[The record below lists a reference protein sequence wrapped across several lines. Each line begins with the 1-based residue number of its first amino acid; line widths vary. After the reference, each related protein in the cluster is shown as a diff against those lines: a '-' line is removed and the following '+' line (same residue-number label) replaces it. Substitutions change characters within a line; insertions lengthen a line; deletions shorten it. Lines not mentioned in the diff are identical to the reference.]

1 MTMTVEDRRALEAL
15 EVRLR
20 AILPEEYQDAYE
32 DVQPVSMGSAGL
44 KYGAD
49 GKVAWNEIWA
59 TFCDLAMAGGP
70 PHRGTLLD
78 PGSRRAIEAQ
88 PEGYRQVVEEISRG
102 VGLVTGLVV
111 QASPIPGWV
120 RVTCLSEAMAGWLLR
135 AIVMENVSARSDGP
149 SLDLPAGPEYRL
161 EKEIKNVV
169 TVTAKTC
176 HYWTGHMW
184 RAQQRFIGDLFAR
197 MAKDSPLVEPA
208 LASDHAQTAEHQA
221 TVARM
226 AETIRRDT
234 GLDVT
239 DRRHP
244 GWIGLGCP
252 SVRAAVWMMRMLVA
266 SNVLSRREGTTL
278 FVPINPA
285 IDPDGDAVVTSIAR
299 IRAFASARGILQ
311 PPGAGQP
318 PALAS

>member
-1 MTMTVEDRRALEAL
+1 MTVENRRALEAL

-70 PHRGTLLD
+70 PHRGTLLE
-78 PGSRRAIEAQ
+78 PGSRAAIVAQ
-88 PEGYRQVVEEISRG
+88 PDEYCQVVEEISRG
-102 VGLVTGLVV
+102 LALVTGLAV
-111 QASPIPGWV
+111 QASPVPGWV

-135 AIVMENVSARSDGP
+135 AIVMENVSARSDGTF
-149 SLDLPAGPEYRL
+149 LDLPAGPHYRL

-197 MAKDSPLVEPA
+197 MANESPLLEPVLPGDEVQPRQDA
-208 LASDHAQTAEHQA
+208 
-221 TVARM
+221 
-226 AETIRRDT
+226 AETMSVAIRRDT
-234 GLDVT
+234 GLT
-239 DRRHP
+239 PSPHRYS
-244 GWIGLGCP
+244 GWIGVECAA
-252 SVRAAVWMMRMLVA
+252 VRAAVWMMRTLIA
-266 SNVLSRREGTTL
+266 SNVLARREGTVL
-278 FVPINPA
+278 FVPIDPVRDPA
-285 IDPDGDAVVTSIAR
+285 GERVIRTLAR
-299 IRAFASARGILQ
+299 THTYAAARGVL
-311 PPGAGQP
+311 
-318 PALAS
+318 

>member
-59 TFCDLAMAGGP
+59 KLLRPRDGGRSAAQGHAARAGVA
-70 PHRGTLLD
+70 RGH
-78 PGSRRAIEAQ
+78 RRAARSI
-88 PEGYRQVVEEISRG
+88 RQVVEEICRG
-102 VGLVTGLVV
+102 VSLVTGLAA

-120 RVTCLSEAMAGWLLR
+120 RVTCLSDAMAGWLLR
-135 AIVMENVSARSDGP
+135 AIVMENVAARADGAISTFP
-149 SLDLPAGPEYRL
+149 PAPHFRL

-169 TVTAKTC
+169 TVIAKTC
-176 HYWTGHMW
+176 HYWTGPHAGAPSSDSSAICSRGW
-184 RAQQRFIGDLFAR
+184 RRNHR
-197 MAKDSPLVEPA
+197 SSSPLLRAMPRRR
-208 LASDHAQTAEHQA
+208 TEHQA
-221 TVARM
+221 TVGQHGGDASS
-226 AETIRRDT
+226 RDT
-234 GLDVT
+234 GL
-239 DRRHP
+239 RRHGPALRRLAWP
-244 GWIGLGCP
+244 GMPERPRRGLDD
-252 SVRAAVWMMRMLVA
+252 AMLVA

-285 IDPDGDAVVTSIAR
+285 IDPGGDAVVTAIAR
-299 IRAFASARGILQ
+299 IHAFASARGMLQ
-311 PPGAGQP
+311 PPAASQP
-318 PALAS
+318 PA